1 MGRKLNLCCACA
13 VALLALL
20 MGATAPAQAKKR
32 TLNKELAA
40 LLASGAIDQVA
51 YDTHRA
57 TIAGVRAE
65 LRRLTGTRR
74 AELAGAYAVVKGIAK
89 RGDLR
94 GTRLPVVML
103 ELQRNLEYW
112 PAQPLLASGQRIVFD
127 GSELVWQQVPG
138 QGVHLHPLANFG
150 KLNAYA
156 RNRRQG
162 GRTAQLLDELLA
174 VAVPRGGG
182 LAWEYYFTFDGGRG
196 PWISG
201 LSQGTALQAV
211 ARSAVR
217 LDRLEELRPVISEGL
232 EMFEKAPPTGVRV
245 QTDAGAHYAQY
256 SFWPSLRIANGFAQS
271 LVGLYDVAQITGD
284 PRAQALFA
292 AGDAQGR
299 LELPTYDTGA
309 WSLYSLGAISRE
321 SDLGYHSL
329 LRDFLANLC
338 DRTAAREYCD
348 TATRY
353 TDYLE
358 QPPVLELRTTRLR
371 GGKPGQ
377 LRFDL
382 DKISTASVVVTAAD
396 GRQVVSAAL
405 GRVGRG
411 LRSVAWTPPR
421 KGGDFTLRV
430 EAIDLAG
437 NPATVEG
444 PLEVVKA
451 RRRG

>member
-1 MGRKLNLCCACA
+1 M
-13 VALLALL
+13 
-20 MGATAPAQAKKR
+20 
-32 TLNKELAA
+32 
-40 LLASGAIDQVA
+40 
-51 YDTHRA
+51 
-57 TIAGVRAE
+57 
-65 LRRLTGTRR
+65 
-74 AELAGAYAVVKGIAK
+74 
-89 RGDLR
+89 
-94 GTRLPVVML
+94 
-103 ELQRNLEYW
+103 
-112 PAQPLLASGQRIVFD
+112 
-127 GSELVWQQVPG
+127 
-138 QGVHLHPLANFG
+138 
-150 KLNAYA
+150 
-156 RNRRQG
+156 
-162 GRTAQLLDELLA
+162 
-174 VAVPRGGG
+174 
-182 LAWEYYFTFDGGRG
+182 
-196 PWISG
+196 
-201 LSQGTALQAV
+201 
-211 ARSAVR
+211 
-217 LDRLEELRPVISEGL
+217 ISEGL

-396 GRQVVSAAL
+396 GRQVVRASL

-421 KGGDFTLRV
+421 KGGDYTLRV